1 MTLQTIIRRTLKIG
15 GTLLMFIV
23 FIPYVKEYVFDSPEK
38 EFGTKEGV
46 ILSIGFILAIGGKY
60 WDKIADAASKRLS
73 K

>member
-23 FIPYVKEYVFDSPEK
+23 FIPYVKEYVFDYPEK

>member
-23 FIPYVKEYVFDSPEK
+23 FIPYAKEYIFDHPEK

-60 WDKIADAASKRLS
+60 WDKIADAVSKKLS